1 MSTEDDVIPGNMGL
15 KDQAMALEW
24 VKENI
29 EGFRGDPKRV
39 RVMIESWR
47 E

>member
-24 VKENI
+24 VKENV
-29 EGFRGDPKRV
+29 EEFHGDPKRV
-39 RVMIESWR
+39 MEDRQ
-47 E
+47 